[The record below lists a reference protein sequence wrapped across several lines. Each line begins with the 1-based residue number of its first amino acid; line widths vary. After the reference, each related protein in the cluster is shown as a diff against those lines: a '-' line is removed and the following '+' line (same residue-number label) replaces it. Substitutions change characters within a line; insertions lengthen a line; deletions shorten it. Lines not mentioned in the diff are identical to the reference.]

1 MEINLAKL
9 DKVIGVKQSHKA
21 ISEGRAKHVFIACD
35 ADCGVTDTI
44 VALCRQANVGYEVSD
59 TMKAL
64 GKACGIEVGAS
75 VVTLL

>member
-1 MEINLAKL
+1 MDINLAKL
-9 DKVIGVKQSHKA
+9 DKVVGVKQSHKA
-21 ISEGRAKHVFIACD
+21 IAEGRAKQVLVACD
-35 ADCGVTDTI
+35 ADPSVTAPI
-44 VALCRQANVGYEVSD
+44 LSLCRETNVKCEVSD